1 MDQGRQHPRQRALY
15 FSPKEPLSLCP
26 SLLHHAPNSGDGLSL
41 LISVQSSV
49 GPQGFSQPL
58 HPFGPHLCV
67 TDDDAKINSHFTNEE
82 TEPFSFLSFFFF
94 LIGCSCC
101 IWKFLGQG
109 LNRSCNCGL
118 CHSNAGSLTIE
129 QGQGSNP
136 PLYRGNVKS
145 LTC

>member
-1 MDQGRQHPRQRALY
+1 MDQDRQHPRQRALY

-49 GPQGFSQPL
+49 GPQRFSQPL

-82 TEPFSFLSFFFF
+82 TEPFSFLSFVLFFF
-94 LIGCSCC
+94 NWLQLLHMEIPGPGFESE
-101 IWKFLGQG
+101 LQ
-109 LNRSCNCGL
+109 L
-118 CHSNAGSLTIE
+118 
-129 QGQGSNP
+129 P
-136 PLYRGNVKS
+136 V
-145 LTC
+145 